1 MIKVISLTGGAW
13 NTVSSKDSS
22 VYECSYLDK
31 LLDEGWKIKDWKLA
45 MGSSSYRSW
54 TFILEKDS
62 NQNSNLHINRISDTC
77 LQLYHWQFIVDI
89 TDEHTIINVYETRSN
104 DIIGI
109 LTKNITLTEIEKTL
123 SNFSEDEVYNWIG
136 NNIEYV

>member
-13 NTVSSKDSS
+13 NSVSLKDSS
-22 VYECSYLDK
+22 VYTCSYLDK

-45 MGSSSYRSW
+45 MGSSYRSW

-62 NQNSNLHINRISDTC
+62 NQNSNLYINRISNTC
-77 LQLYHWQFIVDI
+77 LQVYHWQFTVDS

-123 SNFSEDEVYNWIG
+123 SNFSEDEVYNWIS
-136 NNIEYV
+136 NNIEYI

>member
-13 NTVSSKDSS
+13 NSVSSKDSS
-22 VYECSYLDK
+22 VYICSYLDK

-62 NQNSNLHINRISDTC
+62 NQNSSSHINRISDTC
-77 LQLYHWQFIVDI
+77 LQLYHWQFTVDS
-89 TDEHTIINVYETRSN
+89 TDEYTINVYETRCG
-104 DIIGI
+104 DTIGI
-109 LTKNITLTEIEKTL
+109 LTNNITLQEIENVL
-123 SNFSEDEVYNWIG
+123 SNFSEDEVCNWID
-136 NNIEYV
+136 NNIEYI

>member
-13 NTVSSKDSS
+13 NSVSSKDSS
-22 VYECSYLDK
+22 VYTCSYLDK
-31 LLDEGWKIKDWKLA
+31 LLNEGWKIKDWKLA

-62 NQNSNLHINRISDTC
+62 NQNSNSHINRISDTC
-77 LQLYHWQFIVDI
+77 LQVYHWEFTVDS
-89 TDEHTIINVYETRSN
+89 TDEYTINVYETRSN

-109 LTKNITLTEIEKTL
+109 LTKNITLTELEKTL